1 MNKRLI
7 YSAIIL
13 LVLLL
18 GYYFLRLRAPE
29 ERTRRIFD
37 LNADKVDKIEVW
49 NAAERVE
56 ITLKD
61 GKWIIP
67 KPFVWDADST
77 QVERFFTE
85 VLAAEYPITPMSRV
99 ADARK
104 SYRLDDENT
113 LHVRVSAG
121 ARSAHVLFS
130 NLGNAWDYFC
140 FENGSEVFQVKRKV
154 VQHFGPDFA
163 IWRNPLILR
172 YFEEDLRS
180 VRSRHTNGEFILTR
194 DGAQWTFT
202 SPEESFV
209 VPFDNFA
216 LVKIISILQNM
227 RTYIFADGR
236 LPHLREAFEKP
247 DCEVWITDVQ
257 GNTKKLSFA
266 KVDQERFML
275 MVDDDPTLL
284 YQVVYDTVFRF
295 IRPADIFRRIMA

>member
-1 MNKRLI
+1 MNKRLLI
-7 YSAIIL
+7 SAVIL

-37 LNADKVDKIEVW
+37 LNAAKVDKIEVW
-49 NAAERVE
+49 NATDRVE
-56 ITLKD
+56 LILKD

-77 QVERFFTE
+77 RVASFFAD
-85 VLAAEYPITPMSRV
+85 VLAAEYPITPMSRK
-99 ADARK
+99 AGARQR
-104 SYRLDDENT
+104 YLLDDANT
-113 LHVRVSAG
+113 LHIRVSAG

-140 FENGSEVFQVKRKV
+140 YENGSEVYQIKRKV
-154 VQHFGPDFA
+154 VQHFGPDYA
-163 IWRNPLILR
+163 IWRNPLILQ

-180 VRSRHTNGEFILTR
+180 VRSRHTNGEFTLTR
-194 DGAQWTFT
+194 DGSQWTF
-202 SPEESFV
+202 SSAEDNFV

-227 RTYIFADGR
+227 RTDIFADGR
-236 LPHLREAFEKP
+236 LPHLRKAFEKP
-247 DCEVWITDVQ
+247 ECEVWITDIK
-257 GNTKKLSFA
+257 GKTIKLSFA
-266 KVDQERFML
+266 KVDKERFML
-275 MVDDDPTLL
+275 MVDDDPTVL
-284 YQVVYDTVFRF
+284 YQVSYDTVYRF

>member
-7 YSAIIL
+7 YSAVIL

-18 GYYFLRLRAPE
+18 GYYVLRLRAPE
-29 ERTRRIFD
+29 ERTRRVFD
-37 LNADKVDKIEVW
+37 LDAAKVDKIEVW
-49 NAAERVE
+49 NATDSVE
-56 ITLKD
+56 VILKD
-61 GKWIIP
+61 GKWILP

-77 QVERFFTE
+77 RVERFFTE
-85 VLAAEYPITPMSRV
+85 VLSAEYPTTPMSREG
-99 ADARK
+99 DARK
-104 SYRLDDENT
+104 TYLLDDENT

-121 ARSAHVLFS
+121 TRSAHVLFS

-140 FENGSEVFQVKRKV
+140 FENGSEVYQVKRKV

-163 IWRNPLILR
+163 IWRNPLILQ

-180 VRSRHTNGEFILTR
+180 VRSRHTNGEFTLTR
-194 DGAQWTFT
+194 DGSQWTFT

-216 LVKIISILQNM
+216 LVKIISVLQNM
-227 RTYIFADGR
+227 RTGVFADGR
-236 LPHLREAFEKP
+236 LPHLREAMNKP

-266 KVDQERFML
+266 KVDNERFML

-284 YQVVYDTVFRF
+284 YQVVYDTVYRF

>member
-1 MNKRLI
+1 
-7 YSAIIL
+7 
-13 LVLLL
+13 
-18 GYYFLRLRAPE
+18 
-29 ERTRRIFD
+29 
-37 LNADKVDKIEVW
+37 
-49 NAAERVE
+49 
-56 ITLKD
+56 
-61 GKWIIP
+61 
-67 KPFVWDADST
+67 
-77 QVERFFTE
+77 
-85 VLAAEYPITPMSRV
+85 
-99 ADARK
+99 
-104 SYRLDDENT
+104 
-113 LHVRVSAG
+113 
-121 ARSAHVLFS
+121 
-130 NLGNAWDYFC
+130 
-140 FENGSEVFQVKRKV
+140 V

-163 IWRNPLILR
+163 IWRNPLILQ

-180 VRSRHTNGEFILTR
+180 VRSRHTNGEFTLTR
-194 DGAQWTFT
+194 DGSQWTFT